1 MRTRLEDLIATA
13 ERQLASRSYDAA
25 IDTYRTAL
33 SEPGTA
39 EARVEEL
46 LDAACRARDEA
57 RGIVRPL
64 EAPAPPAPPAPEPPA
79 APPPPIEIAPSL
91 PNSPQPAEHF
101 RTIEPPSFQLLEPD
115 EEDMMERRG
124 RHDFEHE
131 VERLSIIDPKP
142 VPEER
147 DPLFL
152 MRVGIAALIFVFV
165 CFIVLM
171 LK

>member
-1 MRTRLEDLIATA
+1 MRTRLEDLIAAA

-33 SEPGTA
+33 SEPGAA
-39 EARVEEL
+39 EAGVEDRL
-46 LDAACRARDEA
+46 AAACRVRDEA
-57 RGIVRPL
+57 RGIVRPGG
-64 EAPAPPAPPAPEPPA
+64 APAPPAPS
-79 APPPPIEIAPSL
+79 PPPPPPLEIAASPSPSPL
-91 PNSPQPAEHF
+91 PVEPF
-101 RTIEPPSFQLLEPD
+101 RTIEPPTFQLLEPD
-115 EEDMMERRG
+115 EAELMERRG
-124 RHDFEHE
+124 RQDYRQE

-142 VPEER
+142 VQEER

-165 CFIVLM
+165 CLIALM